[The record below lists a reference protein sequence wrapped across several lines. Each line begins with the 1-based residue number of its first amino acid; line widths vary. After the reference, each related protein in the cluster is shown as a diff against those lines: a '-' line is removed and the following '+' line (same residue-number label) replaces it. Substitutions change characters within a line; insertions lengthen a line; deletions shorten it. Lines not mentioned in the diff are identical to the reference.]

1 MSNNNEQDWSNYW
14 QGRASDEALVG
25 VGVEHSEEL
34 ATFWQG
40 CFEEQDSGVKILDM
54 ACGAGSVLRHAD
66 SAGYKNLT
74 GVDIS
79 KEAIATLETAIP
91 NAKGV
96 VVPVINTGLSN
107 ASYDMVV
114 SQFGFEY
121 AGSAKQVLA
130 AAGEM
135 ARLVAGGGQF
145 TALCH
150 IEGGGIELECSGHL
164 AHIEAVEN
172 TGFIDA
178 AKAVFTAAFKV
189 DAQPGQDTMAAY
201 QKTVEQLGGPRGALM
216 AWIEKNRAV
225 SEIAELANH
234 LLTGTADMFGRRKA
248 FALSDI
254 TGWLDGMSS
263 EINAYKGRMMSMKQ
277 AALSESDAGNILS
290 VFEKNGFEVQSP
302 EKLYMGGEDIPAAW
316 ILRAQ
321 R

>member
-1 MSNNNEQDWSNYW
+1 MSDNNEQDWSNYW
-14 QGRASDEALVG
+14 QGRASGEALVG

-40 CFEEQDSGVKILDM
+40 CFDGQDSDIRVLDM

-66 SAGYKNLT
+66 GAGYKNLS

-79 KEAIATLETAIP
+79 KEAISTLETAIP
-91 NAKGV
+91 NAKGIV
-96 VVPVINTGLSN
+96 APVDNTGLADS
-107 ASYDMVV
+107 SYDMVV

-121 AGSAKQVLA
+121 AGSSDQVLA

-135 ARLVAGGGQF
+135 ARLVAGDGQF
-145 TALCH
+145 AALCH

-189 DAQPGQDTMAAY
+189 DSQPGQDTMAAY
-201 QKTVEQLGGPRGALM
+201 QKTVEQLGGPRGALV
-216 AWIEKNRAV
+216 AWIENNRAAG
-225 SEIAELANH
+225 EIAALANH

-254 TGWLDGMSS
+254 TGWLDGMNG
-263 EINAYKGRMMSMKQ
+263 EINAYRGRMTSMKQ
-277 AALSESDAGNILS
+277 AALSGVDAGNILS
-290 VFEKNGFEVQSP
+290 VFEKNGFKTAPP